1 MGLLSYADGAGKVQ
15 VAGPG
20 APMPVGSGDPSFLTA
35 SIPNGTAITPAIDL
49 GSQRLHRIVIPAAWT
64 AAAIS
69 FDVSY
74 DGTNF
79 APLFNSAGEFSL
91 ASATVVAA
99 SRSVLVDLPTFYGIR
114 YLKVRSGLV
123 ASPVNQAAQRDLI
136 LVTVA
141 R

>member
-91 ASATVVAA
+91 ASSLSSDTSAA
-99 SRSVLVDLPTFYGIR
+99 PGRAF
-114 YLKVRSGLV
+114 
-123 ASPVNQAAQRDLI
+123 SPVTKSGRLAAGRIGSGSAYL
-136 LVTVA
+136 
-141 R
+141 RPKRP